1 MFIVLRYC
9 SVCGRV
15 PKTKPVRSCFM
26 KTMQW
31 FGGKES
37 DDVEEGSSG
46 SGFGGRHV
54 AFGGGILGVI
64 GLVIYLFTGIN
75 PTQLLSGGGNNAQQV
90 NTQVNGSSE
99 NRQTQFVRV
108 VFQGTEDVWDSLFT
122 ASGRKFTH
130 PMLHL
135 YSDQV
140 NAEGCGLASSATG
153 PFYCPADQK
162 IYLDL
167 AFFQQLRDQFQ
178 APGEAAE
185 AYVIAH
191 EFGHHIQNLLGVSAK
206 MDEARGRLSETDY
219 NKLSVK
225 LELQA
230 DFYAGVWAHY
240 EAKYNQ
246 NGIKIDRADID
257 SALVAA
263 QAVGDDRLQRQS
275 GQAVEPDSFTHG
287 TSAQRMY
294 WFKKGFDTGDISQGN
309 TFSEGDLRDND

>member
-1 MFIVLRYC
+1 
-9 SVCGRV
+9 
-15 PKTKPVRSCFM
+15 
-26 KTMQW
+26 MQW
-31 FGGKES
+31 SSGKES
-37 DDVEEGSSG
+37 DDVEEGSSSG
-46 SGFGGRHV
+46 GFGGRHI
-54 AFGGGILGVI
+54 AFGGGILGLI
-64 GLVIYLFTGIN
+64 GFIIYLFTGVN
-75 PTQLLSGGGNNAQQV
+75 PSQLLNTAGQDNSQQV
-90 NTQVNGSSE
+90 NTQVNGNE
-99 NRQTQFVRV
+99 NTQTKFARV
-108 VFQGTEDVWDSLFT
+108 VFQGTEEVWDSLFT
-122 ASGRKFTH
+122 AAGQKFTH
-130 PMLHL
+130 PVLHF
-135 YSDQV
+135 YTGEVDAQ
-140 NAEGCGLASSATG
+140 GCGMASSATG

-167 AFFQQLRDQFQ
+167 SFFQQLREQFQ
-178 APGEAAE
+178 SPGEAAE

-206 MDEARGRLSETDY
+206 MERARGRLSETDY

-263 QAVGDDRLQRQS
+263 NAIGDDRLQQENGGR
-275 GQAVEPDSFTHG
+275 VEPDSFTHG

-294 WFKKGFDTGDISQGN
+294 WFKKGYDTGDINQGN
-309 TFSEGDLRDND
+309 TFAAGELADE